1 MWFYKNKEYKQIS
14 DKDLVGFVY
23 QITDKETGKK
33 YIGKKNFYQTRKTKL
48 SKKKQQELN
57 TTRTHLKITK
67 ESNWKTYK
75 SSHKDLKKLPDERL
89 YKEIVSLHYN
99 KRDLTYSEAKLQ
111 FEMDVIH
118 NKNYLNKNILGKFY

>member
-23 QITDKETGKK
+23 QITDKETGNK

-48 SKKKQQELN
+48 SKKKQQEYN
-57 TTRTHLKITK
+57 TTKTYLKITK

-75 SSHKDLKKLPDERL
+75 SSHKELNKLPEERL
-89 YKEIVSLHYN
+89 YKEILSLHYN
-99 KRDLTYSEAKLQ
+99 KRDLTYFEAKLQ

-118 NKNYLNKNILGKFY
+118 NENYLNKNILGKFY